1 MLDEELCVVVV
12 RGCEHFFIRGNLEI
26 PIHGEKVGF
35 AYTVWVSLSA
45 ANFQR
50 AVHLWDEPSRVDE
63 PPYFGWL
70 SNRLPG
76 YPDTLLLRTLV
87 HTREVGRRPS
97 VQLEPTD
104 HPLAVEQRNGIEP
117 HRMVEIAQAHL
128 GESAASP

>member
-1 MLDEELCVVVV
+1 MLEEELCIVVAHGG
-12 RGCEHFFIRGNLEI
+12 REHFFIRANLEI
-26 PIHGEKVGF
+26 PIHGEKLGF

-50 AVHLWDEPSRVDE
+50 AVELWDEPSRADE

-76 YPDTLLLRTLV
+76 YPDTLHLRTLV

-104 HPLAVEQRNGIEP
+104 HPLAVEQRNGIPP
-117 HRMVEIAQAHL
+117 HRMVEIALAHL
-128 GESAASP
+128 GEGAG